1 MEEMK
6 KILLKYNGIYKENNE
21 IYRNTAK
28 DVGLSECAFWLLY
41 VLSENDGAIT
51 QSTICDLMYQPKQTV
66 NSALKKLES
75 EGYLELIPENDRRS
89 KQIRLTEKGRQLSE
103 NTVDRVMEREQKA
116 FAGLEQDEQ
125 RMFLQIFRKF
135 TDLLKESMRDINK
148 KED

>member
-28 DVGLSECAFWLLY
+28 DVGLSESAFWLLY
-41 VLSENDGAIT
+41 VLRENKDTVT
-51 QSTICDLMYQPKQTV
+51 QSDICNSMCQPKQTI
-66 NSALKKLES
+66 NSALKNLERS
-75 EGYLELIPENDRRS
+75 GYLELTPENDRRS
-89 KQIRLTEKGRQLSE
+89 KQVRLTEKGKILSE

-116 FAGLEQDEQ
+116 FSRLEPDEQ